1 MTPPRNASVAPVAGD
16 AKSPSGSREQ
26 RGRADK
32 KRTERILKAFHEE
45 ERFGKAYDARLT
57 KRLWGYL
64 VPYSFL
70 LWASVVV
77 IVVTSIG
84 ARAVADMRR
93 EAFEFLQQLRLGF
106 FDNQL
111 VGRLVSRVTNDT
123 DAILEMFASGA
134 LS

>member
-64 VPYSFL
+64 VPYRLL

-77 IVVTSIG
+77 IVLTS
-84 ARAVADMRR
+84 V
-93 EAFEFLQQLRLGF
+93 
-106 FDNQL
+106 
-111 VGRLVSRVTNDT
+111 
-123 DAILEMFASGA
+123 GA
-134 LS
+134 LLRPLIMRSAIDDVIKNGDRVALFHGGLLL